1 MGQIGKEMTYRTK
14 VENFLRKHPGDEVNI
29 FKVPKYQ
36 VPTVCIVV
44 QGGWTS
50 LKKAYKSVME
60 GIPIILLKDSGG
72 FSDVIAEA
80 LEIHIDQVTPSKVIE
95 LMEENDLQGKT
106 SCISGRERK
115 NIMIILL
122 S

>member
-1 MGQIGKEMTYRTK
+1 VKYT
-14 VENFLRKHPGDEVNI
+14 FLKPTIFLGDQVNI

-36 VPTVCIVV
+36 VPSVLVVV

-60 GIPIILLKDSGG
+60 GIPVIMLKDSGG

-80 LEIHIDQVTPSKVIE
+80 MTLKIDEVTPTKVIE
-95 LMEENDLQGKT
+95 LMEENDLGKGFK
-106 SCISGRERK
+106 SFF
-115 NIMIILL
+115 N
-122 S
+122 